1 MNDRVVNSDSGVLP
15 AGLAGHELLR
25 LYEQMLLLRRFELA
39 AQVAC
44 RKGETPGFLHLYIG
58 QEASGVGICA
68 HLRKTDWITST
79 HRGHGHALA
88 KGISPDTLMA
98 ELFGKRDGC
107 CGGRGG
113 TMHLYDPTCGLFGTN
128 GLVGGGIPSAVGVG
142 LGARARGTD
151 DIGVAFFGDGATN
164 HAAFHESLNY
174 AGIQKAPTI
183 FVCEN
188 NLYATA
194 TPLNTATLNPEISTR
209 AAAYGIPGVAV
220 DGNDLLAVWTVMQQA
235 TRRARSGEGPTL
247 IEVKT
252 YRVVA
257 HHEGDSV
264 TGTYR
269 SQAEVDAWARR
280 DPIRMLREQTLL
292 PLGLATQEQLDAI
305 ENRVKAQVAG
315 AIEFARNSPEPD
327 PATVAQHIYAEP
339 LNPPAA
345 IAAAA
350 TDNPVTVTT
359 GWLDAVRDGLA
370 EEMRR
375 DPLITYF
382 GEGTGERGGT
392 FAHTKGLYQEFGA
405 QRMID
410 TPISELGF
418 TGASLGAAATG
429 VRCVADLM
437 FADFLFEAAGQVVL
451 QAAKLRYMSN
461 GQMQA
466 PMVIRVGAGA
476 VRSAGPHHSGMYH
489 PVWAHVPGLIVC
501 VPSNPADA
509 KGLMKTALRAGDP
522 VLMLEPKALFATKGE
537 VPAGDHLVPF
547 GLARVA
553 RVGTDLTIACAGQIV
568 LLAMQAADV
577 LQQQGV
583 SCEVIDLRTI
593 QPLDVDTVAASVRKT
608 GRLLVADEG
617 WSMCGVGAELGQ
629 AMNELAFDHLD
640 APVARLHTDAMTH
653 PFAPSLER
661 AMLISRDAIVRAA
674 QQVLAGVAEAPRRAR
689 SGLRRP
695 TEAATSI
702 APTPAPAAV
711 AAPAAP
717 VSAPAVTAPATATTM
732 RAGSLPGEP
741 LMMPFGDLTV
751 SEGKLIRWV
760 KQVGEAVALG
770 EVVVEI
776 ETDKAVVEVES
787 PSAGVLV
794 QQLETEGTVVQ
805 MGQQI
810 GVIAPV
816 AS

>member
-1 MNDRVVNSDSGVLP
+1 MNDSKTSVDAAQLP
-15 AGLAGHELLR
+15 PGLSSAELLR

-58 QEASGVGICA
+58 QEASGVGVCA

-88 KGISPDTLMA
+88 KGMSPDTLMA
-98 ELFGKRDGC
+98 ELYGKRDGC

-113 TMHLYDPTCGLFGTN
+113 TMHLYDPSCGLFGTN
-128 GLVGGGIPSAVGVG
+128 GLVGGGIPSAVGAG
-142 LGARARGTD
+142 ISARARGTD
-151 DIGVAFFGDGATN
+151 DIGVAFFGDGASN
-164 HAAFHESLNY
+164 HAAFHESLNF
-174 AGIQKAPTI
+174 AGVQKAPVV

-194 TPLNTATLNPEISTR
+194 TALSKATLNPEIATR

-220 DGNDLLAVWTVMQQA
+220 DGNDLLAVWQVMRTA
-235 TRRARSGEGPTL
+235 CARARSGEGPTL

-264 TGTYR
+264 TGSYR
-269 SQAEVDAWARR
+269 SQEEVDAWAGR
-280 DPIRMLREQTLL
+280 DPIRMLRERWLL
-292 PLGLATQEQLDAI
+292 GRQLAGQAQIDAI
-305 ENRVKAQVAG
+305 EERVKAQVQH

-339 LNPPAA
+339 INPPAA
-345 IAAAA
+345 LAAA
-350 TDNPVTVTT
+350 TASNPITVNT

-375 DPLITYF
+375 DPLIIYF

-392 FAHTKGLYQEFGA
+392 FAHTKGLFTEFGA
-405 QRMID
+405 QRMVD

-418 TGASLGAAATG
+418 TGASLGASATG

-437 FADFLFEAAGQVVL
+437 FADFLFEAAGQIVL

-489 PVWAHVPGLIVC
+489 PMWAHVPGLIVC
-501 VPSNPADA
+501 VPSTPADA

-522 VLMLEPKALFATKGE
+522 VLMLETKALFATKGE
-537 VPAGDHLVPF
+537 VPTGDHLVPF
-547 GLARVA
+547 GVA
-553 RVGTDLTIACAGQIV
+553 RIARTGTDLTIAAAGQIV
-568 LLAMQAADV
+568 HLALQAAQT

-593 QPLDVDTVAASVRKT
+593 QPLDVDTVADSVRKT
-608 GRLLVADEG
+608 GRLLVTDEG

-629 AMNELAFDHLD
+629 AMNELVFDYLD
-640 APVARLHTDAMTH
+640 APVARLHTDAMSH
-653 PFAPSLER
+653 PFAPALER
-661 AMLISRDAIVRAA
+661 AMLINVDAIVAA
-674 QQVLAGVAEAPRRAR
+674 CLQVMAGEARPPRRAR
-689 SGLRRP
+689 CGM
-695 TEAATSI
+695 AAPP
-702 APTPAPAAV
+702 APVAPAAAAPVRAPAPAA
-711 AAPAAP
+711 
-717 VSAPAVTAPATATTM
+717 ATQ
-732 RAGSLPGEP
+732 LPGAAAAGAPTITRGEA

-751 SEGKLIRWV
+751 SEGKLVRWV
-760 KQVGEAVALG
+760 RKLG
-770 EVVVEI
+770 DSVCAGDVVVEV
-776 ETDKAVVEVES
+776 ETDKAVVEVEAPCS
-787 PSAGVLV
+787 GTLV
-794 QQLETEGTVVQ
+794 QLLEHEGAVVK

-810 GVIAPV
+810 AVIAP
-816 AS
+816 AGA

>member
-1 MNDRVVNSDSGVLP
+1 MNDSKTSVDVAQLP
-15 AGLAGHELLR
+15 PGLSSAELLR

-58 QEASGVGICA
+58 QEASGVGVCA

-88 KGISPDTLMA
+88 KGMSPDTLMA
-98 ELFGKRDGC
+98 ELYGKRDGC

-113 TMHLYDPTCGLFGTN
+113 TMHLYDPSCGLFGTN
-128 GLVGGGIPSAVGVG
+128 GLVGGGIPSAVGAG
-142 LGARARGTD
+142 ISARARGTD

-164 HAAFHESLNY
+164 HAAFHESLNF
-174 AGIQKAPTI
+174 AGVQRAPVV

-194 TPLNTATLNPEISTR
+194 TALSKATLNPEIATR

-220 DGNDLLAVWTVMQQA
+220 DGNDLLAVWQVMRA
-235 TRRARSGEGPTL
+235 ACARARSGEGPTL

-264 TGTYR
+264 TGSYR
-269 SQAEVDAWARR
+269 SQEEVDAWARR
-280 DPIRMLREQTLL
+280 DPIRMVRDHWLL
-292 PLGLATQEQLDAI
+292 GRGLASQQQVDAI
-305 ENRVKAQVAG
+305 EERVKAQVQH

-327 PATVAQHIYAEP
+327 SATVAQHIYAEP
-339 LNPPAA
+339 INPPAA
-345 IAAAA
+345 LAAASA
-350 TDNPVTVTT
+350 SNPITVST

-375 DPLITYF
+375 DPLIIYF

-392 FAHTKGLYQEFGA
+392 FAHTKGLFTEFGA
-405 QRMID
+405 QRMVD

-418 TGASLGAAATG
+418 TGASLGASATG

-437 FADFLFEAAGQVVL
+437 FADFLFEAAGQIVL

-489 PVWAHVPGLIVC
+489 PMWAHVPGLIVC
-501 VPSNPADA
+501 VPSTPADA

-522 VLMLEPKALFATKGE
+522 VLMLETKALFATKGE
-537 VPAGDHLVPF
+537 VPTGDHLVPF
-547 GLARVA
+547 GVA
-553 RVGTDLTIACAGQIV
+553 RIARTGTDLTIAAAGQIV
-568 LLAMQAADV
+568 HLALQAAQT

-593 QPLDVDTVAASVRKT
+593 QPLDVDTVSDSVRKT

-629 AMNELAFDHLD
+629 AMNELVFDYLD
-640 APVARLHTDAMTH
+640 APVARLHTDAMSH
-653 PFAPSLER
+653 PFAPALER
-661 AMLISRDAIVRAA
+661 AMLINVDAIVAA
-674 QQVLAGVAEAPRRAR
+674 CLQVMAGEARPPRRAR
-689 SGLRRP
+689 SGM
-695 TEAATSI
+695 AA
-702 APTPAPAAV
+702 PPAPV
-711 AAPAAP
+711 AAAAAP
-717 VSAPAVTAPATATTM
+717 VRAPAPVAATQ
-732 RAGSLPGEP
+732 LPGAAAAGAPTITRGEA

-751 SEGKLIRWV
+751 SEGKLVRWV
-760 KQVGEAVALG
+760 RKLG
-770 EVVVEI
+770 DSVCAGDVVVEV
-776 ETDKAVVEVES
+776 ETDKAVVEVEAPCS
-787 PSAGVLV
+787 GTLV
-794 QQLETEGTVVQ
+794 QLLEHEGAVVK

-810 GVIAPV
+810 AVIAP
-816 AS
+816 AGA